1 MGSMR
6 PAEFERRRERS
17 TIVDN
22 VYILLYVDNVN
33 SNHWSAESM
42 YRDFTR
48 YLLAA
53 VVLTLLVVVAL
64 VTLNLL
70 DIPAGDLVD
79 WVVGIVSVWWLLL
92 VTTVPWNVH
101 FAARAAV
108 REAAVSSERGI
119 KVDAAKQARI
129 AAVGRQALGVALALH
144 VLTAGGLYMVAAAGW
159 SPVGY
164 AGAALAA
171 ALTFVRPGARA
182 CAYLAEQVRTFRK
195 EVTHPREDVVEL
207 RRRVDTLEATLDLK
221 ADTSWAST
229 TQERVQT
236 LVDDLAELVSDVT
249 RLRVGNREEH
259 ARLEQEYRAALAT
272 VTEDRRFVEHLR
284 EIVRFVRTA

>member
-1 MGSMR
+1 MR
-6 PAEFERRRERS
+6 PAEFERRRGRS
-17 TIVDN
+17 IVVDN
-22 VYILLYVDNVN
+22 VYIIFYVDIVN
-33 SNHWSAESM
+33 SNHWPAESM
-42 YRDFTR
+42 YRDFAR
-48 YLLAA
+48 YLMAA
-53 VVLTLLVVVAL
+53 VVLTLLVVVVL

-108 REAAVSSERGI
+108 REAAVSLERGI
-119 KVDAAKQARI
+119 EVDAAQQARI

-144 VLTAGGLYMVAAAGW
+144 VLTAGGLYAIAAAGW

-182 CAYLAEQVRTFRK
+182 YAHLAEQVRTFRK
-195 EVTHPREDVVEL
+195 EVSHPREDVVEL
-207 RRRVDTLEATLDLK
+207 RRRVDALEGTLDLK
-221 ADTSWAST
+221 EDTSWAST

-236 LVDDLAELVSDVT
+236 LVDDLAELVSDVK
-249 RLRVGNREEH
+249 RLRVANTEAH
-259 ARLEQEYRAALAT
+259 TRLEREYRAALAT